1 MTVDAAVSWVEGR
14 LAAAGVDAPRLDA
27 QMLVAHALGV
37 ERPWVMAHSADK
49 FVGEGLEGLCER
61 REAREPLAY
70 ILGWREFY
78 GRRFVVT
85 PDVLIPRQETE
96 HLVEVAGGQPNVG
109 TLLDLGTG
117 SGCIAVTVKLTRPEI
132 AVTASDAS
140 AAALDVARQNAT
152 GLGADVEFVG
162 SDLFAGLQERT
173 FDVIVSNPPYIGTGE
188 TLMPEVQVYEP
199 HLALF
204 AGGDA
209 LAFYRRLAEEAQSHL
224 TLGGSLVVEIGDGML
239 HGVSTLFEEHG
250 WHVDQVVGDL
260 SGNARVLVLKPLH
273 VHG

>member
-1 MTVDAAVSWVEGR
+1 MTVGDAVSWVEVR
-14 LAAAGVDAPRLDA
+14 LAAAGVDMPRLDA

-37 ERPWVMAHSADK
+37 ERPWVLAHSADE
-49 FVGEGLEGLCER
+49 FAGNGLEGLCER

-96 HLVEVAGGQPNVG
+96 HVVEVAGGQPNVV

-117 SGCIAVTVKLTRPEI
+117 SGCIAITIKLVRPEI
-132 AVTASDAS
+132 AVTASDVS
-140 AAALDVARQNAT
+140 AAALDVARLNAT
-152 GLGADVEFVG
+152 NLGAEVEFVE
-162 SDLFAGLQERT
+162 SDRFAGLQGRT

-188 TLMPEVQVYEP
+188 ALMPEVQDYEP

-204 AGGDA
+204 AGKDA
-209 LAFYRRLAEEAQSHL
+209 FAFYRRLAEESQDHL

-239 HGVSTLFEEHG
+239 HGVSVLFEEHG
-250 WHVDQVVGDL
+250 WHVDQVSGDL
-260 SGNARVLVLKPLH
+260 TGKPRVLVLKPLD
-273 VHG
+273 VQS

>member
-1 MTVDAAVSWVEGR
+1 MTVGEAVSWVEGR
-14 LAAAGVDAPRLDA
+14 LATAGVDVPRLDA

-37 ERPWVMAHSADK
+37 ERPWVLAHSADE
-49 FVGEGLEGLCER
+49 FVGDGLDGLCER
-61 REAREPLAY
+61 RVAREPLAY

-132 AVTASDAS
+132 AVTASDVS
-140 AAALDVARQNAT
+140 AAALEVARLNAT
-152 GLGADVEFVG
+152 NLGAEVEFVE
-162 SDLFAGLQERT
+162 SDLFAGLQGRA
-173 FDVIVSNPPYIGTGE
+173 FDVIVSNPPYIGAGE
-188 TLMPEVQVYEP
+188 NLMPEVQDFEP

-204 AGGDA
+204 AGEDA
-209 LAFYRRLAEEAQSHL
+209 FAFYRRLAEESQDHL
-224 TLGGSLVVEIGDGML
+224 TPGGCLVVEIGDGML
-239 HGVSTLFEEHG
+239 HGVSVLFEEHG
-250 WHVDQVVGDL
+250 WHVDQVSGDL
-260 SGNARVLVLKPLH
+260 TGKPRVLVLKPLD
-273 VHG
+273 VQS